1 MVSRLPD
8 HVDRWHPMR
17 AAFWARL
24 HLHDSYELFRE
35 LLILA
40 RMGDHIGARIA
51 AVRTDSAAY
60 RPRSSTGARRLA
72 RFSRSGSPSAHESSS
87 GGRAACVIANQ
98 NSRFAWFLNM
108 VLLGDRDA
116 WPCSALLGSGIP
128 LILLRSWSSA
138 CGGAASCRAGSTM
151 SNNTARS
158 ETRRCS
164 SLLYERIRTRR
175 RWSMTASI
183 NCNQLTTNSL
193 PTGKFTGNFKAH
205 SQLARAVPAPSSRRT
220 RPAAL
225 QLGATA

>member
-1 MVSRLPD
+1 
-8 HVDRWHPMR
+8 
-17 AAFWARL
+17 
-24 HLHDSYELFRE
+24 
-35 LLILA
+35 
-40 RMGDHIGARIA
+40 
-51 AVRTDSAAY
+51 
-60 RPRSSTGARRLA
+60 
-72 RFSRSGSPSAHESSS
+72 
-87 GGRAACVIANQ
+87 
-98 NSRFAWFLNM
+98 
-108 VLLGDRDA
+108 
-116 WPCSALLGSGIP
+116 
-128 LILLRSWSSA
+128 
-138 CGGAASCRAGSTM
+138 M

>member
-24 HLHDSYELFRE
+24 HLHNSYGLFRE

-51 AVRTDSAAY
+51 TVRTDSAAY

-87 GGRAACVIANQ
+87 GGGAACVIANQ

-108 VLLGDRDA
+108 VLLGDDRRLA
-116 WPCSALLGSGIP
+116 LQRAPRVWISSYTSAFVVQNL
-128 LILLRSWSSA
+128 
-138 CGGAASCRAGSTM
+138 
-151 SNNTARS
+151 
-158 ETRRCS
+158 
-164 SLLYERIRTRR
+164 RR
-175 RWSMTASI
+175 RRQLPGRIYDVKQHRSQRNAPLLVLALRTNPHAPPLEHDRI

-193 PTGKFTGNFKAH
+193 PTGKCTREFQGPLP
-205 SQLARAVPAPSSRRT
+205 LARAVPAPSSRRT